1 MYSKA
6 IVQTPCRNIIN
17 GLTSANLGTPKYS
30 QALHQHHKYID
41 VLKEC
46 GLIVTV
52 LKADENFPDS
62 VFVEDTALLTP
73 HCAIISN
80 PGAPSRKGET
90 IRMSNTLNRF
100 YSNIETIEDPG
111 TLEAGDVMKVGEH
124 FYIGLSERTNKNGA
138 DQLISLLKKYGM
150 AASTITLEKLLHLK
164 TGVSY
169 LENNNLL
176 ATGEFLNKSEF
187 QQFNLIE
194 IDDDESYAAN
204 CVWINDRVLVPRG
217 FPKAKTKIEELGYTT
232 IAVDVSEYQKL
243 DGGLSCLSL
252 RF

>member
-1 MYSKA
+1 MIY
-6 IVQTPCRNIIN
+6 
-17 GLTSANLGTPKYS
+17 GLTSANLGAPEYS
-30 QALHQHHKYID
+30 QALHQHHEYID
-41 VLKEC
+41 ILKEC
-46 GLIVTV
+46 GLVVTV
-52 LKADENFPDS
+52 LKADEDYPDS

-73 HCAIISN
+73 QCAIITN

-90 IRMSNTLNRF
+90 LRMSNTLSRF

-111 TLEAGDVMKVGEH
+111 TLEAGDVMMVGNH
-124 FYIGLSERTNKNGA
+124 FYIGLSERTNENGA
-138 DQLISLLKKYGM
+138 NQLISFLNKYGM
-150 AASTITLEKLLHLK
+150 SASTISLEKSLHLK
-164 TGVSY
+164 TGFSY

-187 QQFNLIE
+187 RHFNIIE

-204 CVWINDRVLVPRG
+204 CIWINDKVLIPKG
-217 FPKAKTKIEELGYTT
+217 FPKARTKIEELGYTT
-232 IAVDVSEYQKL
+232 IAIDVSEYQKL